1 MAFPRHPSRHPR
13 HLPLPTATHCHP
25 PPPPTAPPT
34 AAHGIHVAHFLAPWA
49 FRHPTAP
56 MAPFQ
61 ADARTAY
68 FGKGSKASAFYF
80 GTSVGVHTCDGS
92 KGDPKQSVLMMTI
105 DGEKMEERTKAGN
118 CVDTYAPGPPYST
131 CGLRVPASC
140 VLPAAGGAGQ
150 HAGGCTYFYAC
161 QPRAYRTT
169 AYCGTTGG
177 KGRVGTGAS
186 LPR

>member
-1 MAFPRHPSRHPR
+1 
-13 HLPLPTATHCHP
+13 
-25 PPPPTAPPT
+25 
-34 AAHGIHVAHFLAPWA
+34 
-49 FRHPTAP
+49 

-150 HAGGCTYFYAC
+150 HAGGPLYVLL
-161 QPRAYRTT
+161 
-169 AYCGTTGG
+169 
-177 KGRVGTGAS
+177 RVPAS
-186 LPR
+186 GVP